1 MIFTF
6 SGSIAHFIDNNWNLV
21 EWLVDFHEVGD
32 KEHAGVYAAKAF
44 VKSAADCGSL
54 KKICQLIYYVTFN
67 SFTLL
72 NYFLAIVMDNASNC
86 DTLARIL
93 GVLLMERYGI
103 PFHSNNAHIRCLS
116 HVVNIVVQT
125 ILKNLNEADDPDVND
140 WYEANKNL
148 PIHYDADMDPEQQEM
163 ELNAVEDGLT
173 EINEVMK
180 DELPKDASTLSNI
193 KKVCIFQMNQANIHI
208 LCLPASYNC
217 PQDLLYTT
225 VPQSFSQT
233 HEEEIPQDNYKQQR
247 HTIDGTY
254 ASEGHCDLVELHSCY
269 DMQSSS
275 AVKGTCHTTDYSLK
289 VLIYSWQAIDKW
301 VFYHKKMR
309 VLLLT
314 DKQWQ
319 LLEQLTDILDVN
331 LLAYLEACN

>member
-1 MIFTF
+1 M
-6 SGSIAHFIDNNWNLV
+6 
-21 EWLVDFHEVGD
+21 GD

-86 DTLARIL
+86 DTLAHIL

-103 PFHSNNAHIRCLS
+103 PFHSNNAHIQCLS

-148 PIHYDADMDPEQQEM
+148 PMHYDADMDPEQQEM

-173 EINEVMK
+173 KINEVMK

-193 KKVCIFQMNQANIHI
+193 KKVCVFQMNQANIHI